1 MRKSPSRARVRRKR
15 VRQRERM
22 RVRRRVEELERES
35 AVRAMSPQTDE
46 ERAIEALQKTL
57 TFTFDG
63 LFSRSVL

>member
-1 MRKSPSRARVRRKR
+1 
-15 VRQRERM
+15 M